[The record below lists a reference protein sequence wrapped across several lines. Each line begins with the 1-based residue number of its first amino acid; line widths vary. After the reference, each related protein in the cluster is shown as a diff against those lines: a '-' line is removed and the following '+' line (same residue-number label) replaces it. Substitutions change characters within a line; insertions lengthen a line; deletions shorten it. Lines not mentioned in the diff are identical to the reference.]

1 MGGIALERQGT
12 GGTVPLRIVRN
23 VSNPRGNILL
33 GLLSMSA
40 LVFEGIQEYERHLPS
55 SGRYIIGQFNE
66 SSVFVYQAFNER
78 IAAFAVKEQQFGG
91 PDYDF
96 NRMTWLKPSFLWM
109 MHYSGWAKKEN
120 QEKVLAIRLCRKGF
134 NEMLEHAN
142 LICEKGRCTPAQ
154 LDSTIAGNPA
164 QILLRWEPY
173 HDLFG
178 KVTEREAVM
187 IGLRGKAMRRYNEQW
202 IQEIEDITD
211 FVKAQQSLL
220 QQGNKETGKLPRE
233 RVYTPDD
240 LKMLR
245 RIDAST
251 ISM

>member
-1 MGGIALERQGT
+1 
-12 GGTVPLRIVRN
+12 
-23 VSNPRGNILL
+23 
-33 GLLSMSA
+33 MSE
-40 LVFEGIQEYERHLPS
+40 LIFEGVLEYERHLPS
-55 SGRYIIGQFNE
+55 SGRYIIAQFSE
-66 SSVFVYQAFNER
+66 TSVFVYQAFNEK
-78 IAAFAVKEQQFGG
+78 IAAYALEKQHFGG

-96 NRMTWLKPSFLWM
+96 DRTTWLKPSFLWM

-120 QEKVLAIRLCRKGF
+120 QERVLAIRLSRKSF
-134 NEMLEHAN
+134 NEILEGAD

-154 LDSTIAGNPA
+154 LEATIAGNPA
-164 QILLRWEPY
+164 EILLRWEPY

-187 IGLRGKAMRRYNEQW
+187 IGLRGKAMRRYNEEW
-202 IQEIEDITD
+202 IQGIEDITD
-211 FVKAQQSLL
+211 YVRAQQSLL
-220 QQGNKETGKLPRE
+220 NEGRIEAGQLPHE